1 VVAAASGTFYGH
13 RMTRGDIYTIAGGG
27 TSVAN
32 GARLRAAMLSHGDFL
47 AAAPDGGIVVS
58 EPGASEFA

>member
-1 VVAAASGTFYGH
+1 
-13 RMTRGDIYTIAGGG
+13 MTRGDSHTIAGGG

-58 EPGASEFA
+58 KPGGQRIRLISR